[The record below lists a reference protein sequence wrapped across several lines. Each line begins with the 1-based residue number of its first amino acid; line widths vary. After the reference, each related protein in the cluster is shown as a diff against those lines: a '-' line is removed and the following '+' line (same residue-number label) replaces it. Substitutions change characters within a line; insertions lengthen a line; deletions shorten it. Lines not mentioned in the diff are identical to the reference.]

1 MPDVDHSP
9 VLREVEERFRTLAI
23 YAPIGIAQ
31 SDANGSVLFVNGKW
45 CELAGVTPREAMGS
59 QWQTLIHPDDLEEF
73 IQVWQSSLK
82 AGKDLPARDFRF
94 LHSDGNIRWGSCA
107 VSLVKMANGSVV
119 GQIASIQDITELKR
133 AMEVLEAE
141 RASLQQTIEIQN
153 RERVLTAYEIHDG
166 IVQHVTAA
174 LLHIQ
179 AALPKITTSDV
190 NGKLQVA
197 VKLLR
202 KSIAE
207 GRHIMH
213 GVQTPTL
220 AGLGL
225 IPTIEQLLA
234 EDDQVEIPVDFIHD
248 GNLGQLAPS
257 VEEALFRITQEALT
271 NARKYSQSKS
281 IRIEI
286 ARAGIVCILTFEIG
300 ASDLRCRL
308 ASKGF
313 MA

>member
-1 MPDVDHSP
+1 
-9 VLREVEERFRTLAI
+9 
-23 YAPIGIAQ
+23 
-31 SDANGSVLFVNGKW
+31 
-45 CELAGVTPREAMGS
+45 
-59 QWQTLIHPDDLEEF
+59 
-73 IQVWQSSLK
+73 
-82 AGKDLPARDFRF
+82 
-94 LHSDGNIRWGSCA
+94 
-107 VSLVKMANGSVV
+107 MANGSVV

-207 GRHIMH
+207 GRHIMN

-248 GNLGQLAPS
+248 GNLGQLAPQ
-257 VEEALFRITQEALT
+257 VEEAIFRIAQEALT
-271 NARKYSQSKS
+271 NARKYSQSNR

-286 ARAGIVCILTFEIG
+286 ARRGDRVHLDIRDSGVGFTVPAGVKGVHGLKGMIERARIAGGNCVIKSEPGKGAQVIV
-300 ASDLRCRL
+300 DLPYL
-308 ASKGF
+308 SKK
-313 MA
+313 